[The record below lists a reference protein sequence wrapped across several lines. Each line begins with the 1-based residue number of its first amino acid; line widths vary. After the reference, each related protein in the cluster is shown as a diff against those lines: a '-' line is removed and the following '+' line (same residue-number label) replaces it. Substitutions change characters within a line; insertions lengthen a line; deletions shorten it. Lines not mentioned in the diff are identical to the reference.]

1 MWSKIIENVES
12 GSTHFAGALLVGQDE
27 VFDTTGDE
35 LECGFT
41 GCRNKTIHPIGTV
54 AKAKWLSQGSHPY
67 TGMFRGADTCYARL
81 SMAASVDTK
90 TPNSTPGMAFKLLRS
105 GMDSANF
112 VSMYSV
118 DGQDDLNFF
127 ANDFSNHV
135 PEPKSF
141 SLKPL
146 EARFATATDWI
157 QTVGLSEMASY
168 DQDGN
173 AEAAPVFPW
182 MLHLVPS
189 GEYSFASTVEEGYT
203 DFRDD
208 LMTITEG
215 STLYDVYAWD
225 QPEELGGTEML
236 IAKIVTASQMTT
248 SYWCDEHMYFRH
260 ERMDDDLALRP
271 EWEPYTPKYSI
282 FTDLEGVVQAVRCP
296 FSKIFNFLN

>member
-54 AKAKWLSQGSHPY
+54 AKAQWLSQGSHPY

-118 DGQDDLNFF
+118 DG
-127 ANDFSNHV
+127 
-135 PEPKSF
+135 
-141 SLKPL
+141 
-146 EARFATATDWI
+146 
-157 QTVGLSEMASY
+157 
-168 DQDGN
+168 
-173 AEAAPVFPW
+173 
-182 MLHLVPS
+182 
-189 GEYSFASTVEEGYT
+189 
-203 DFRDD
+203 
-208 LMTITEG
+208 
-215 STLYDVYAWD
+215 
-225 QPEELGGTEML
+225 
-236 IAKIVTASQMTT
+236 
-248 SYWCDEHMYFRH
+248 
-260 ERMDDDLALRP
+260 
-271 EWEPYTPKYSI
+271 
-282 FTDLEGVVQAVRCP
+282 
-296 FSKIFNFLN
+296 